1 MTPQS
6 HGRLSRVASA
16 SRNSM
21 YLLTPA
27 FFAFAMA
34 MARLPESMSV
44 PRMRYS
50 PRNSAARAASRALR
64 PDILRNAGPA
74 LRRKFAGK
82 ARRAVQ
88 RGQRRFDDDGAGAA
102 ERVPEEIAAA
112 IAGKI
117 HHGGGHGLVQRGLVA
132 HGAVAALVQADAG
145 AVEEDLTQVLHDG
158 KAQLVGLAGLRQ
170 PRQAVVRAEMVDGG
184 LFDDGLAVRH
194 GVQLRIKAVALDGD
208 APSRGTK
215 RSSGMAFTP

>member
-1 MTPQS
+1 
-6 HGRLSRVASA
+6 
-16 SRNSM
+16 M

-50 PRNSAARAASRALR
+50 PRNSAARAASRACVQTSSGMQDQLCAANLR
-64 PDILRNAGPA
+64 ASPG
-74 LRRKFAGK
+74 
-82 ARRAVQ
+82 ARFSAASAASITMVP
-88 RGQRRFDDDGAGAA
+88 GAA

-112 IAGKI
+112 IAGQI
-117 HHGGGHGLVQRGLVA
+117 HHGGGHGLVQRSLVA

-145 AVEEDLTQVLHDG
+145 AVEEDLAQVLHDG
-158 KAQLVGLAGLRQ
+158 KAPAGQVAGLGQ
-170 PRQAVVRAEMVDGG
+170 PRQAVVRAEVVDGG

-194 GVQLRIKAVALDGD
+194 
-208 APSRGTK
+208 
-215 RSSGMAFTP
+215 RSAAENQGCSP